1 MSVSYQLQDKQ
12 IIISSIRVKER
23 AKSLVINQ
31 QSEIKGVVSDSNG
44 MSILVLPLL
53 MSTKAGTS
61 TDFDGNY
68 TIRAK
73 KETYYNLATSV

>member
-1 MSVSYQLQDKQ
+1 
-12 IIISSIRVKER
+12 
-23 AKSLVINQ
+23 
-31 QSEIKGVVSDSNG
+31 
-44 MSILVLPLL
+44 MSIPGVTVIV

-73 KETYYNLATSV
+73 KGDVLQFSYLGMKTIKATVSTLNSINIVMQDEAQGLNEVVVTFWNSA

>member
-1 MSVSYQLQDKQ
+1 
-12 IIISSIRVKER
+12 
-23 AKSLVINQ
+23 
-31 QSEIKGVVSDSNG
+31 VVYSNG
-44 MSILVLPLL
+44 MSIPGVTVIV

-73 KETYYNLATSV
+73 ETYYNLATRYENH